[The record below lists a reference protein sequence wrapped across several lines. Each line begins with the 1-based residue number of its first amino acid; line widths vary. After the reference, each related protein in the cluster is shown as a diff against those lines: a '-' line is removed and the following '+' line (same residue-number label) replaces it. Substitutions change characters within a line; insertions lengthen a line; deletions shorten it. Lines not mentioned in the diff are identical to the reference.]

1 MPHIG
6 FIIFRRLRPF
16 CPEGAGVGASTDRVL
31 MAFCLLVYMLLL
43 LLVSGALERNN
54 KHGVPRCWLL
64 LPPPSPRTC
73 CWLPLGGNCIS
84 PLLMCLLGFSC
95 QARIGG
101 AQHLDPRPPSRAR
114 VLHGAKW
121 RSEVPDAWRP
131 FCCVYVDLMSLK

>member
-16 CPEGAGVGASTDRVL
+16 CPEGAGVGASTDRAL

-64 LPPPSPRTC
+64 LPPP
-73 CWLPLGGNCIS
+73 LP
-84 PLLMCLLGFSC
+84 PHVLLVASGREL
-95 QARIGG
+95 
-101 AQHLDPRPPSRAR
+101 HLALAHVSSR
-114 VLHGAKW
+114 VLVSGPRRG
-121 RSEVPDAWRP
+121 RSASGSPPALAPSGPSWCEVALGSPGCLAAILL
-131 FCCVYVDLMSLK
+131 CLC